1 MPVFMTAT
9 MRKFEMNG
17 QSAARIEN
25 ANYDKVLYFIDKVL
39 SESEKFCP
47 CHQCRLDAAALALNT
62 LPPHYFVKSDG
73 PGRAEELGSPWIL
86 IEMAVRESMARVCV
100 FPHHKPEEPK
110 YSESSDDSIS
120 LEI

>member
-1 MPVFMTAT
+1 MTG
-9 MRKFEMNG
+9 M
-17 QSAARIEN
+17 SAARIEN

-39 SESEKFCP
+39 SETERFCP
-47 CHQCRLDAAALALNT
+47 CHQCRLDVAALALNT

-86 IEMAVRESMARVCV
+86 IEMAVRESMARVSL
-100 FPHHKPEEPK
+100 FPHHKPEAPK
-110 YSESSDDSIS
+110 YSEGSEDSIS